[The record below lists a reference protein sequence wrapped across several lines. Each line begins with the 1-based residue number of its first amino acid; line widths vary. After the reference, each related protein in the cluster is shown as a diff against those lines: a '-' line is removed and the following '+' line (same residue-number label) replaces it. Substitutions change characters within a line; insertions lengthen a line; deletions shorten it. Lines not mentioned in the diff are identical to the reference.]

1 MKELI
6 IFTGGIA
13 VGAILVVLYRKG
25 MFDRM
30 LKPQPLIQPS

>member
-6 IFTGGIA
+6 ILTGGIA
-13 VGAILVVLYRKG
+13 AGAVLVVLYRKG

-30 LKPQPLIQPS
+30 LKPQPLIQAS